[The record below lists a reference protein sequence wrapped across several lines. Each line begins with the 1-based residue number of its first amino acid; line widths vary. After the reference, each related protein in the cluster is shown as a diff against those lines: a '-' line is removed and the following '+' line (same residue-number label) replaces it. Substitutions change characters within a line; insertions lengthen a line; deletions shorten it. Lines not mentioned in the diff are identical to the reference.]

1 VVETRLIQVPTDL
14 EALAQVLLW
23 FDQQYE
29 SQIPDQ
35 VWMQCQ
41 IALAE
46 GFTNAVRHAHRG
58 RSLDT
63 PITIEVEILEQ
74 SLSIRVWDFGPAFDL
89 QKAIGEIAQKL
100 DSQAEGGRGLHLIHT
115 IADQLSYT
123 RTSDERNCLYIFKN
137 YAPAT

>member
-1 VVETRLIQVPTDL
+1 VIETRLIQVPTDL

-29 SQIPDQ
+29 AHIPDR

-46 GFTNAVRHAHRG
+46 GFTNAVRHAHRE
-58 RSLDT
+58 RSSDT
-63 PITIEVEILEQ
+63 PITIEVEISEQ

-89 QKAIGEIAQKL
+89 QKAISELAQQV
-100 DSQAEGGRGLHLIHT
+100 DPQAEGGRGLHLIHK

-123 RTSDERNCLYIFKN
+123 RTSDERNCLLIFKN
-137 YAPAT
+137 YVTAT